1 MTAVDDHAARVE
13 TRVREVHDIVA
24 RVRASKYIPFE
35 PTEKQWLFLTDP
47 HFEVMTGG
55 STGPGKSVALLMD
68 ALAYADIPG
77 YNALMLRRTFP
88 ELSGPDGLIA
98 EARSWLGGTDAY
110 ATDGGRRWT
119 FPNSSS
125 LSFGHMDVDDDRFKY
140 ASSQYSRIYFDE
152 LTSFSLVQYTFM
164 FTRIRKPVRRMS
176 IPLAMRSAT
185 NPIGRGLKWVRE
197 RFVDGPDTSGLHDS
211 ALQLAVG
218 GTTESPIIVRNFIP
232 ALASDNPYLDQ
243 GSYELSMA
251 MLDPVTKSRL
261 KHGRWD
267 VAASGNF
274 YDLTNLGVIYSFTP
288 TGPTILVRAW
298 DTAATEGGGDYTVG
312 LLLAFG
318 RATLRFTV
326 VDVCRGQW
334 GPAQL
339 EEMMAATANSD
350 AARFGAVRQVL
361 EQEPGS
367 SGKLAARDLGRRVLA
382 GHEVVSRTS
391 TGPKAERARLPAALI
406 DQGDVDIVLAPWN
419 GDFRNEL
426 VGFAE
431 NPKESGEHDDIVDA
445 LSAACHEIRRMIGA
459 SSTADTSAV
468 DTFRRMSVVTG
479 DAARSPVPR
488 PAAVF
493 GGPPSSSP
501 FGSTPFRR

>member
-1 MTAVDDHAARVE
+1 MTTTEDHAARVE
-13 TRVREVHDIVA
+13 IRVREVHDIVA
-24 RVRASKYIPFE
+24 RIRSSRHIPFE
-35 PTEKQWLFLTDP
+35 PTEKQWMFLTDP

-68 ALAYADIPG
+68 ALAYVNEPG

-98 EARSWLGGTDAY
+98 EARSWLGGTDAQ
-110 ATDGGRRWT
+110 ASDGGRRWT
-119 FPNSSS
+119 FPNQSS
-125 LSFGHMDVDDDRFKY
+125 LSFGHMDTDDDRFKY

-152 LTSFSLVQYTFM
+152 LTTFSLTQYTFM
-164 FTRIRKPVRRMS
+164 FTRIRKPVRRMT

-197 RFVDGPDTSGLHDS
+197 RFVDGSDISGLHD
-211 ALQLAVG
+211 AGLQAAVG
-218 GTTESPIIVRNFIP
+218 GTAQRPIIVRNFIP

-251 MLDPVTKSRL
+251 MLDPLTKARL

-267 VAASGNF
+267 VSASGNF
-274 YDLTNLGVIYSFTP
+274 YDLTNLGMAYTFTP
-288 TGPTILVRAW
+288 TGPVVMVRAW
-298 DTAATEGGGDYTVG
+298 DTAATDGAGDYTVG
-312 LLLAFG
+312 MLVAFD
-318 RATLRFTV
+318 RASLRYTV
-326 VDVCRGQW
+326 VDMARGQW
-334 GPAQL
+334 APAQL
-339 EEMMAATANSD
+339 ESMMAATANAD
-350 AARFGAVRQVL
+350 ADRFGSVRQVL

-382 GHEVVSRTS
+382 GHEVVSRTA
-391 TGPKAERARLPAALI
+391 TGAKAERARLSSALI
-406 DQGDVDIVLAPWN
+406 DRGDVDLVLAPWN
-419 GDFRNEL
+419 GDFRDEL
-426 VGFAE
+426 VAFAE

-445 LSAACHEIRRMIGA
+445 LSAACHEIRRMIG
-459 SSTADTSAV
+459 SQSTADTSAV

-479 DAARSPVPR
+479 DAARSAQPR
-488 PAAVF
+488 PAHMF

-501 FGSTPFRR
+501 FGNGFRR